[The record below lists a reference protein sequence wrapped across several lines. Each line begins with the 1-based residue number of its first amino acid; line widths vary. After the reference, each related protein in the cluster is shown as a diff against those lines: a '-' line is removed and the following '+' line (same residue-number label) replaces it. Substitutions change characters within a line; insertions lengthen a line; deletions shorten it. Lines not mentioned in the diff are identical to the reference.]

1 MAVIEKLDANMLW
14 DMLREYVSKR
24 GLIKKLE
31 DGLFRRNI
39 SPHIPTNLIIDSLK
53 TDSPPPLHM
62 TSTEIKRFF
71 DNFLTW
77 KNTREGFEFW
87 HKEQVIFAS
96 ILYQLCPTDLALG
109 NYVVK
114 NLIGRNYGRHGLPQE
129 YIGKIIMLYNIHNEQ
144 HKDNNNRFNEI

>member
-1 MAVIEKLDANMLW
+1 MCVIENLEDRNMLW
-14 DMLREYVSKR
+14 DMLKEYVSKR

-39 SPHIPTNLIIDSLK
+39 STHFPTNLIIDSLK

-77 KNTREGFEFW
+77 KNTMEGFEFW
-87 HKEQVIFAS
+87 HKEQIIFAS
-96 ILYQLCPTDLALG
+96 ILYQLCPKDLALG

-114 NLIGRNYGRHGLPQE
+114 NLIGRNYGRHGLPPE
-129 YIGKIIMLYNIHNEQ
+129 YIGKIIMLYNK
-144 HKDNNNRFNEI
+144 HKDNDNRLIEI